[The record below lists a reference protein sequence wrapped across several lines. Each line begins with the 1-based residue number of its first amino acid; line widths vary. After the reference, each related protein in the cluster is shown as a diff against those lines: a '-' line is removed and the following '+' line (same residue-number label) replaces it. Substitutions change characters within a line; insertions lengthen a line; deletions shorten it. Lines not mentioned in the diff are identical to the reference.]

1 MFSDFCRMRTTVT
14 LSAIDND
21 VRSAKTSRAGR
32 ETGNV
37 DSTSLQGVHLMKEN
51 LDIGTLG
58 VASEMTRDGT
68 GSTSLDFAW
77 LFWD

>member
-1 MFSDFCRMRTTVT
+1 
-14 LSAIDND
+14 
-21 VRSAKTSRAGR
+21 
-32 ETGNV
+32 
-37 DSTSLQGVHLMKEN
+37 MKEN